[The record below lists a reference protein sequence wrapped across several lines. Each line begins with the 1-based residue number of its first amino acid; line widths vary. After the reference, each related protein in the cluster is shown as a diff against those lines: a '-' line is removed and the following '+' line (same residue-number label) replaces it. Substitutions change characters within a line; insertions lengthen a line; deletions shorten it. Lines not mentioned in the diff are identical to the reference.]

1 MNLQKLS
8 DQELIRLYLK
18 GNEASLETLIKRHQK
33 NVYTAIYLMVRD
45 RSLAE
50 DIFQETFIKII
61 NTLRSERYNEEGK
74 FGPWAARIGRNL
86 SIDYIR
92 KMKRDVTITDSEGN
106 DIFSYLRI
114 AEDSVEDRIIRQ
126 QTESNVKELVKRL
139 PEEQRQVLIM
149 RHWGDMSFK
158 EIADATGVSINT
170 ALGRMRYALN
180 NIRKMM
186 DKQQQPAKAST

>member
-1 MNLQKLS
+1 MNLQKSS
-8 DQELIRLYLK
+8 DQELIRLYLT
-18 GNEASLETLIKRHQK
+18 GNEASLEILIKRHQK
-33 NVYTAIYLMVRD
+33 SVYTSIYLMVRD

-61 NTLRSERYNEEGK
+61 NTLRTSRYNEEGK

-86 SIDYIR
+86 AIDYIR
-92 KMKRDVTITDSEGN
+92 KMKRDVTITDSQGN

-114 AEDSVEDRIIRQ
+114 AEESIEDKIIRN
-126 QTESNVKELVKRL
+126 QTEHSLKELVKRL

-158 EIADATGVSINT
+158 EIADNTGVSINT

-186 DKQQQPAKAST
+186 EQNSVKV

>member
-1 MNLQKLS
+1 MNLQKSS
-8 DQELIRLYLK
+8 DQELIRLYLT
-18 GNEASLETLIKRHQK
+18 GNEASLEILIKRHQK
-33 NVYTAIYLMVRD
+33 SVYTSIYLMVRD

-61 NTLRSERYNEEGK
+61 NTLRTSRYNEEGK

-86 SIDYIR
+86 AIDYIR
-92 KMKRDVTITDSEGN
+92 KMKRDVTITDSQGN

-114 AEDSVEDRIIRQ
+114 AEESIEDKIIRN
-126 QTESNVKELVKRL
+126 QTEHSLKELVKRL

-158 EIADATGVSINT
+158 EIADKTGVSINT
-170 ALGRMRYALN
+170 ALGLSL
-180 NIRKMM
+180 IHI
-186 DKQQQPAKAST
+186 

>member
-1 MNLQKLS
+1 MNPQKMS
-8 DQELIRLYLK
+8 DHELIHAYLK
-18 GNEASLETLIKRHQK
+18 GNESSLEVLIKRHQRT
-33 NVYTAIYLMVRD
+33 VYTSIYLMVRD

-50 DIFQETFIKII
+50 DIFQEAFIKII
-61 NTLRSERYNEEGK
+61 NTLRSGRYNEEGK

-92 KMKRDVTITDSEGN
+92 KMKRDVTITDSQGN

-114 AEDSVEDRIIRQ
+114 EEESVEDKIVRH
-126 QTESNVKELVKRL
+126 QTESGMKQLVMRL

-158 EIADATGVSINT
+158 EIAEATGVSINT

-186 DKQQQPAKAST
+186 EKQQVKKVSA